1 VNAEAERA
9 ATFEAPDDFDERRR
23 TLQSAHEHVLA
34 HNRGHRT
41 DALLT
46 PLNAVLQLAQD
57 LTKSGVTRE
66 QQRLAVGICNQLA
79 SSPLQSKNSPR
90 W

>member
-1 VNAEAERA
+1 V
-9 ATFEAPDDFDERRR
+9 PDDFDERRR

-34 HNRGHRT
+34 HDDRGHRT

-57 LTKSGVTRE
+57 LTKSGVTPE
-66 QQRLAVGICNQLA
+66 QQRLAVGICDQLA

-90 W
+90 CQRASHEVTGD